1 MLYFYRKRLHMREI
15 RQEITPRAN
24 DDLFIVLDHDNA
36 KFDYPIH
43 CHSEF
48 EINLILHTSGSRIIG
63 SIKDDFKNID
73 LILVAPFIP
82 HVWKSKQIENKVV
95 TIQFSG
101 EMLNFP
107 IILKKQF
114 HSIRELLS
122 SVESAARFDVREDDE
137 IVSEILSLSSTKG
150 FRKTTKFLEILDSL
164 SGTPHEMTGG
174 ISDRM
179 RPSKSRRIAKV
190 LAYTEKHM
198 ERQIKLQEVSSLINM
213 SDSAFSHFFK
223 QHTALS
229 YVTYL
234 NGLRINKACRL
245 LGNTM
250 MSVSEICYECGFNNK
265 SNFNRIF
272 FKAKKMT
279 PTDYRKYIT
288 RILV

>member
-1 MLYFYRKRLHMREI
+1 MREI
-15 RQEITPRAN
+15 QQEITPIAK

-48 EINLILHTSGSRIIG
+48 EINLVLHTSGTRIIG
-63 SIKDDFKNID
+63 STKGEFTDID
-73 LILVAPFIP
+73 LILVAPYIP
-82 HVWKSKQIENKVV
+82 HVWKSELTENRVV

-107 IILKKQF
+107 IILTKQF
-114 HSIRELLS
+114 HNIRELLT
-122 SVESAARFDVREDDE
+122 SVESAARFKVSENDE
-137 IVSEILSLSSTKG
+137 IVSEILSLSAIKG
-150 FRKTTKFLEILDSL
+150 FRSTTRFLEILDSL
-164 SGTPHEMTGG
+164 AGTPHEMTGG
-174 ISDRM
+174 INDEM
-179 RPSKSRRIAKV
+179 RQSKSRRIAKV
-190 LAYTEKHM
+190 LAYTEKNM
-198 ERQIKLQEVSSLINM
+198 GRPIKLSEVSNLINM
-213 SDSAFSHFFK
+213 SDSAFSHFFR

-234 NGLRINKACRL
+234 NGMRITKACRL
-245 LGNTM
+245 LENTM

-279 PTDYRKYIT
+279 PTDYRKYID